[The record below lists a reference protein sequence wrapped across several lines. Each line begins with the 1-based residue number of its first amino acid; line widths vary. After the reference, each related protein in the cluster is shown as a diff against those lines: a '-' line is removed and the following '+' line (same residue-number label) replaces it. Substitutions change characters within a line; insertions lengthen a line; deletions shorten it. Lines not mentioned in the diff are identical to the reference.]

1 MSFELLLTLS
11 VGIAGGLL
19 FFTLRVPGG
28 ALLGSLVAASLLH
41 IQFVQLPPTPSVVR
55 ISAQIAIG
63 TMVGAS
69 IRREPLIRLID
80 RGPAILVSV
89 TLVLSVALFSG
100 VLLVALTP
108 FDLSTM
114 LLATIPGG
122 AADITAAAL
131 DLGGDAAVVGAFQ
144 IIRQTLVFGVIAV
157 FGTRLARLRD
167 SQPDPDSD
175 TDQSNDP
182 DTDKK

>member
-1 MSFELLLTLS
+1 MTFDLLLTLS

-19 FFTLRVPGG
+19 FVKLRVPGG
-28 ALLGSLVAASLLH
+28 ALLGSLIAAGLLH
-41 IQFVQLPPTPSVVR
+41 VQFTELPPTPSIVR

-69 IRREPLIRLID
+69 IRREPLKRLID
-80 RGPAILVSV
+80 RAPAILISI
-89 TLVLSVALFSG
+89 TMVLAVALFSG

-144 IIRQTLVFGVIAV
+144 IIRQTLVFGAIAA
-157 FGTRLARLRD
+157 FGTKLARLRD
-167 SQPDPDSD
+167 NDPDIDPDSD
-175 TDQSNDP
+175 PNTDADA
-182 DTDKK
+182 

>member
-1 MSFELLLTLS
+1 MTTDLLLTLA

-19 FFTLRVPGG
+19 FVKLNVPGG
-28 ALLGSLVAASLLH
+28 ALLGSLLAAGLLH
-41 IQFVQLPPTPSVVR
+41 VQVATLPPTPSFVR
-55 ISAQIAIG
+55 IGAQIAIG

-69 IRREPLIRLID
+69 IRRDPLKKLLD
-80 RGPAILVSV
+80 RAPAILVTV
-89 TLVLSVALFSG
+89 MLVLTMALFSG

-131 DLGGDAAVVGAFQ
+131 DLGGDAAIVGAFQ
-144 IIRQTLVFGVIAV
+144 IIRQTLVFGAIAA
-157 FGTRLARLRD
+157 FGTRLARLK
-167 SQPDPDSD
+167 DSD
-175 TDQSNDP
+175 G
-182 DTDKK
+182 

>member
-1 MSFELLLTLS
+1 MTTNLLLTLA
-11 VGIAGGLL
+11 VGITGG
-19 FFTLRVPGG
+19 FVFVKLRIPGG
-28 ALLGSLVAASLLH
+28 ALLGSLLAAAVLH
-41 IQFVQLPPTPSVVR
+41 LQVVSLPPTPSWVQ

-69 IRREPLIRLID
+69 IRREPLQRLLH
-80 RGPAILVSV
+80 RAPAILTTVAMV
-89 TLVLSVALFSG
+89 LTLSLFAG

-131 DLGGDAAVVGAFQ
+131 DLGENAAVVGAFQ
-144 IIRQTLVFGVIAV
+144 IIRQTLVFGAIAV
-157 FGTRLARLRD
+157 FGGRLARFKDD
-167 SQPDPDSD
+167 SA
-175 TDQSNDP
+175 
-182 DTDKK
+182 